1 MLENKLIPAD
11 KKVREQLGLEKG
23 AQVLYIS
30 RVRTANGE
38 PVAIEKNYFPLK
50 YSFLLEKRFD
60 DNSLFECLRDEAKV
74 KVAVSEKRI
83 ELCRATTSEAKLL
96 KISRGAPLLFIKSV
110 AYTQEREPLY
120 AGVQVFNGETCSFHV
135 RESLDV

>member
-1 MLENKLIPAD
+1 MLENKLIPTD
-11 KKVREQLGLEKG
+11 EKVIEQLGLEKG

-83 ELCRATTSEAKLL
+83 ELCRATTSEAAKDFQ
-96 KISRGAPLLFIKSV
+96 RGTASV
-110 AYTQEREPLY
+110 YKKCGIY
-120 AGVQVFNGETCSFHV
+120 AGKRTTVCRCSGV
-135 RESLDV
+135 

>member
-11 KKVREQLGLEKG
+11 EKVREQLGLEKG
-23 AQVLYIS
+23 AQVLYLS
-30 RVRTANGE
+30 RVRNANGE

-83 ELCRATTSEAKLL
+83 ELYRATTSEAKLL

-110 AYTQEREPLY
+110 AYT
-120 AGVQVFNGETCSFHV
+120 
-135 RESLDV
+135 

>member
-1 MLENKLIPAD
+1 MLESKLIPAD

-120 AGVQVFNGETCSFHV
+120 AGVQVFNGETCSFYV